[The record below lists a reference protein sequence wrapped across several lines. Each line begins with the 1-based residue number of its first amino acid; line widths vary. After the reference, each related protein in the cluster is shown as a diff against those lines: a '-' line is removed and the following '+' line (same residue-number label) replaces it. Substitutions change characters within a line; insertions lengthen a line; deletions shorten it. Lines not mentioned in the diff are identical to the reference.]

1 MKGNFN
7 TLIKDKKPVLVDF
20 FAEWCGPC
28 KAQAP
33 ILKELAKITS
43 DIRIIKIDIDK
54 NPSIAQRF
62 NVRSV
67 PSLMLFKDVYTIW
80 RQTGVV
86 SLQQL
91 KELVS

>member
-1 MKGNFN
+1 MLFTIYAVCVSRQVSHNI
-7 TLIKDKKPVLVDF
+7 TIIKS
-20 FAEWCGPC
+20 G
-28 KAQAP
+28 
-33 ILKELAKITS
+33 
-43 DIRIIKIDIDK
+43 IIKIDIDK

-62 NVRSV
+62 NVRSA
-67 PSLMLFKDVYTIW
+67 PTLMLFKDGYTIW